1 MTEIPNRAERAS
13 EPELWPFGALGL
25 SPKHFPPRIA
35 VLGLARSG
43 WSAASLLA
51 ERGRALLLLDRRD
64 DPSAHERAR
73 ALQQSGAHV
82 ELQLGEHDPGALSGI
97 DLIVKSPGVD
107 PRIPFLQEARLRG
120 VPVIGELELGAL
132 AVKGPLGAITG
143 TNGKSTTTA
152 WTGDMIRRSGR
163 AVQVVGNIGRPI
175 CDGVRIDPS
184 ATFVA
189 EVSSFQLEDTDR
201 FHPNVATLLN
211 LSPDHLDRHQD
222 FAAYRA
228 AKLRMFR
235 NRTAEDVAVLGE
247 GPDMDELARVVVPAR
262 CLRVQMKDR
271 GVDGCVLR
279 DDRIW
284 IRDRSL
290 EVPLQPRAR
299 LSLPGRHNLENAMAA
314 AATAYALGASVEA
327 IAESLTEFAGLSHR
341 LETVGTIRGVECIND
356 SKATNV
362 GSLEVALLAF
372 DEPVLLIA
380 GGVGKGQSFAPI
392 ASLVAE
398 RTAAVYLIGEAAA
411 QMEREWSTARSIRCG
426 SLEAALDAALADS
439 VRDRS
444 GPRERILLSPGCA
457 SFDMFRDY
465 EDRGDQFRALVEE
478 RALGERGGRG

>member
-1 MTEIPNRAERAS
+1 MTETPKRS
-13 EPELWPFGALGL
+13 GLWPWEALGIE
-25 SPKHFPPRIA
+25 PKGREPRVG

-43 WSAASLLA
+43 WSAAALLA
-51 ERGRALLLLDRRD
+51 DHGCALLLLDRRD
-64 DPSAHERAR
+64 DPSSHERAR
-73 ALQQSGAHV
+73 ALAATGATV
-82 ELQLGEHDPGALSGI
+82 ELALGEHDPRVLSAV

-107 PRIPFLQEARLRG
+107 PRIPFVEEARRRD
-120 VPVIGELELGAL
+120 VPIIGELELGAL
-132 AVKGPLGAITG
+132 AVNGPLGAITG

-152 WTGDMIRRSGR
+152 WTGDMVRRSGI

-175 CDGVRIDPS
+175 CDGVRTDPG

-189 EVSSFQLEDTDR
+189 EVSSFQLEDTR
-201 FHPNVATLLN
+201 SFHPRVATLLN
-211 LSPDHLDRHQD
+211 LSPDHLDRYQG
-222 FAAYRA
+222 FAEYRD
-228 AKLRMFR
+228 AKLRIFR
-235 NRTAEDVAVLGE
+235 NRTVDDVAVLGA
-247 GPDMDELARVVVPAR
+247 GQDMDELARVVTPAR

-314 AATAYALGASVEA
+314 AATAYALGASVGG
-327 IAESLTEFAGLSHR
+327 IAESLTHFGGLPHR
-341 LETVGTIRGVECIND
+341 LETVGTIGGSVCIND

-362 GSLEVALLAF
+362 GSLEVALRAF
-372 DEPVLLIA
+372 DEPVRLIA
-380 GGVGKGQSFAPI
+380 GGVGKGQSFAPL

-411 QMEREWSTARSIRCG
+411 QMEREWSTARTVRCG
-426 SLEAALDAALADS
+426 SLEAALDAALADAA
-439 VRDRS
+439 RPS
-444 GPRERILLSPGCA
+444 GKRERILLSPGCA

-465 EDRGDQFRALVEE
+465 EDRGDRFRALV
-478 RALGERGGRG
+478 RAKEG